1 MITSNPYIR
10 SFKAGLSGFAV
21 HPSSLQAT
29 SSLNTFNTNYV
40 SGNPYEYKVNH
51 LTQSLNNFINR
62 KLSKRAYNSSFLNS
76 TSITSQEATDQFI
89 THLQEMTDF
98 ALRDVSYLKVNGS
111 FLGNT
116 PGYYQSFNHSTA
128 NNYLQESLLTLA
140 DSISQDDSVFSDLK
154 NSADQLLQSYGLQAS
169 PNSASELL
177 RGMSQFLN
185 TQLTNVGHLV
195 DIRT

>member
-1 MITSNPYIR
+1 MITSNSYIR
-10 SFKAGLSGFAV
+10 AFKAGLSGFAV
-21 HPSSLQAT
+21 HPSALQGT
-29 SSLNTFNTNYV
+29 SSLNTFHTNYV
-40 SGNPYEYKVNH
+40 SGNPHEYKVNH

-62 KLSKRAYNSSFLNS
+62 KLSKSAYNSSFLNS
-76 TSITSQEATDQFI
+76 TSLSSQEATDQFI
-89 THLQEMTDF
+89 TLLQEMTDF
-98 ALRDVSYLKVNGS
+98 ALRDVNYLKVNGS

-116 PGYYQSFNHSTA
+116 PSYYQSFNHSTA

-154 NSADQLLQSYGLQAS
+154 NSADQLLQSYGLLAS
-169 PNSASELL
+169 QNSASELL